1 MNNRAGPRAIDL
13 DHGAIGDLKPTETAN
28 EPPMRHHHQTFPIG
42 AWLCF
47 FEKSTGAG
55 GDHGYDPADANMA
68 ALFIANGPDI
78 EPGTDLGTFDNTSV
92 YPLLAKLTGVEP
104 VQGDGDIADVE
115 AALR

>member
-1 MNNRAGPRAIDL
+1 MLLVLAAGHLRQLHTTSYHPGRL
-13 DHGAIGDLKPTETAN
+13 
-28 EPPMRHHHQTFPIG
+28 R
-42 AWLCF
+42 
-47 FEKSTGAG
+47 STPVHSFCSWRGAG